1 MTTRSIPPQ
10 ARHADRSPTP
20 DAVRAQADGSQPPR
34 RRAALALAGAA
45 VLALSACSAL
55 PDRPTR
61 PTLYDFG
68 PGPIAPQA
76 SDRRAPLP
84 TLVLGAIEPVGV
96 ADTTAL
102 HYRFVYTNAQQLRP
116 YALARWSM
124 PPSQLVRQRLRE
136 VLGQRR
142 AVLSEDDSAALQRTG
157 GRAPRILRLQLEEF
171 SQVFTAPG
179 DSVGVLRLRATL
191 VDNTAGGE
199 RLIAQRQLVVQRP
212 ATTADAPG
220 GARALAAATDAAAE
234 EISAWL
240 EQGAS

>member
-1 MTTRSIPPQ
+1 MTNRSTPTQ
-10 ARHADRSPTP
+10 ARPLPHPTP
-20 DAVRAQADGSQPPR
+20 ATAPAPSAGRPAG

-45 VLALSACSAL
+45 VLALSGCSAL

-68 PGPIAPQA
+68 PGPIAPEA
-76 SDRRAPLP
+76 TDRRAPLP
-84 TLVLGAIEPVGV
+84 TLVIGAIDPVGV
-96 ADTTAL
+96 ADTTAV
-102 HYRFVYTNAQQLRP
+102 HYRLAYANAQQLRL

-136 VLGQRR
+136 ALGQRR
-142 AVLSEDDSAALQRTG
+142 TVLDEEDSAALQRSG

-199 RLIAQRQLVVQRP
+199 RLVGQRALVVRRP
-212 ATTADAPG
+212 APTADAPG
-220 GARALAAATDAAAE
+220 GAKALAAATDAAAE
-234 EISAWL
+234 ELSAWL
-240 EQGAS
+240 AQDAS